1 MKMTDNII
9 LSCKGLTKVYG
20 LGNELVHAVDG
31 VDLAF
36 EQGKFYALVGPSGS
50 GKTTLLNLLS
60 LLDYPDSGTITVG
73 GTTLQ
78 PKSPREKIRKD
89 NISVVFQEF
98 HLIPTLSLRENV
110 QVPLYF
116 HKGNHNGRVDELLKL
131 LGIAD
136 RAQHKPREL
145 SGGEKQRTAIARSL
159 VVQPKLLFA
168 DEPTGNL
175 DSCNSERIYEI
186 FRNLVNSLGLTIVVV
201 THNEKMAQ
209 NADGVWTMTDGKIT
223 GGSGVCA

>member
-1 MKMTDNII
+1 MTDNII
-9 LSCKGLTKVYG
+9 LSCSKLTKVYG
-20 LGNELVHAVDG
+20 LGNELVRAVDG
-31 VDLAF
+31 VDLNFA
-36 EQGKFYALVGPSGS
+36 QGKFYALVGPSGS

-116 HKGNHNGRVDELLKL
+116 HKGNHNGRVDELLSL

-159 VVQPKLLFA
+159 VIQPKLLFA

-186 FRNLVNSLGLTIVVV
+186 FRGLVDKLGITMVVV

-209 NADGVWTMTDGKIT
+209 KADGVWTMTDGRIT